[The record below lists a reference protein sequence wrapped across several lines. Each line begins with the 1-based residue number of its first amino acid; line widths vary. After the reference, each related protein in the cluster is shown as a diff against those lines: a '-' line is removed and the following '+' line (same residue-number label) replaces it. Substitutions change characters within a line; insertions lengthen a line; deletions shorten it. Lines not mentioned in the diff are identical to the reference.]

1 VERTSRWL
9 NRVRR
14 ILVRWQKQAAND
26 SALVHLAGAFIA
38 FHQAGLVG

>member
-14 ILVRWQKQAAND
+14 ILVRWQEAAND